1 MEFKEFLVRNKEEIR
16 RKWHQLIV
24 ETYPADSEAFLRK
37 KKDRFAN
44 PVGYAISEMVDS
56 VLESLQEGADPERL
70 SACLKPFVRIRAVQD
85 FPPSRA
91 VSFAFFLKKAVKE
104 VCEDRPGG
112 NSVTLE
118 RLDSTVEEMALVS
131 FDIYTECR
139 EAINRVKEDEMK
151 RNLYMLLRKTNLL
164 DEREASHG

>member
-1 MEFKEFLVRNKEEIR
+1 LEFKEFLVLNKEEIR

-56 VLESLQEGADPERL
+56 VLGGLQDGADPERL
-70 SACLKPFVRIRAVQD
+70 SACLKPFVRMRAVQD

-91 VSFAFFLKKAVKE
+91 VSFAFLLKKAVKE
-104 VCEDRPGG
+104 VYEEGSVG
-112 NSVTLE
+112 NAGALE
-118 RLDSTVEEMALVS
+118 RLDSIVEEMALVS

-151 RNLYMLLRKTNLL
+151 RNLYMLLRKANLL
-164 DEREASHG
+164 DSREESHG